1 MGGHSWATTFVALTL
16 MVAGV
21 AGCNGGGG
29 EGRTVAGR
37 TRSLSRASDPAD
49 GATNFAGRLRLR
61 STTEQATADA
71 VARLDA
77 ALEGPDLTAAVLRL
91 PTGEEVA
98 MVASQSAFVAALE
111 GAPAA
116 LEARCPAGGYTFSA
130 RATDGSIRSLTL
142 DVVGAAPATP
152 TIAAPSDMAV
162 VPAGALGVA
171 WTWEGTAALF
181 DVDVIDATTG
191 ERAYHAGDVA
201 GLEHLVPAGA
211 LEAGRRYR
219 LEVTSASAPSTSPV
233 RLEATAAIVV
243 DAGAP

>member
-1 MGGHSWATTFVALTL
+1 MGGRSWLVA
-16 MVAGV
+16 MVMSNLLV
-21 AGCNGGGG
+21 AFAPGCSGSSGD
-29 EGRTVAGR
+29 GRTVAGR
-37 TRSLSRASDPAD
+37 TRSLSRASDLEAAP
-49 GATNFAGRLRLR
+49 GTSGRLRLR
-61 STTEQATADA
+61 RTSEQATGMTA
-71 VARLDA
+71 A
-77 ALEGPDLTAAVLRL
+77 ALEADLEGLDLVAAVLRL

-98 MVASQSAFVAALE
+98 MTAGQDAYVAALE
-111 GAPAA
+111 GTPEA
-116 LEARCPAGGYTFSA
+116 LDARCPPGGYTFSA
-130 RATDGSIRSLTL
+130 RATDGSTLSLTL
-142 DVVGAAPATP
+142 EVVGAAPATP
-152 TIAAPSDMAV
+152 VIVAPTDMAV
-162 VPAGALGVA
+162 VPAGALAVA

-181 DVDVIDATTG
+181 DVDVIDAANG